1 MTRDDELDR
10 LFRDANPAP
19 REQYLDLRAQDVA
32 VRESIIRGTRV
43 PAAKP
48 TTRRGRAWAGFT
60 VAIASLV
67 AVVMVSI
74 LVLTPAQQA
83 VALTPPPLIYGNPKP
98 LAEVV
103 AEAHEALADGDDPE
117 QERRV
122 RTLGWGWS
130 IDMGSERIEIVPQE
144 STLVWGPDGTG
155 AVTIVA
161 GESLWDDD
169 DRPDGV
175 AESPYAPGDVIA
187 SFTQTPE
194 QFNAVEPL
202 LTLSGSTPED
212 LWPVLNAYG
221 ADASS
226 PSGELLTAIG
236 TLLGYW
242 TLTDAQHAT
251 LIDLLAASDGV
262 RVLGE
267 TRDRLGREVVGL
279 RVEDPERPDHTE
291 TVLISTETGRIVG
304 IETELLHAMD
314 FIPAGVMDYRMW
326 DID

>member
-10 LFRDANPAP
+10 LFRAANPAP
-19 REQYLDLRAQDVA
+19 REQYRDVGAQDLA
-32 VRESIIRGTRV
+32 VRESIIRGTRGV
-43 PAAKP
+43 ARTRAP
-48 TTRRGRAWAGFT
+48 RRGRAWAGFS
-60 VAIASLV
+60 VAVASLV
-67 AVVMVSI
+67 AIVMVSI
-74 LVLTPAQQA
+74 LVLSPAQQA

-98 LAEVV
+98 LADVV
-103 AEAHEALADGDDPE
+103 ADAHEALADGVGPE

-130 IDMGSERIEIVPQE
+130 IDMGSEKIEIVPQE
-144 STLVWGPDGTG
+144 TTLIWGPDGTG

-175 AESPYAPGDVIA
+175 AESPYAPGEVIA
-187 SFTQTPE
+187 SFPQTPE
-194 QFNAVEPL
+194 QFNAPEPL

-221 ADASS
+221 ADESS
-226 PSGELLTAIG
+226 PSGELLTAIDS
-236 TLLGYW
+236 LLSFW
-242 TLTDAQHAT
+242 TLTDAQHST
-251 LIDLLAASDGV
+251 LIDLLAASDGI

-267 TRDRLGREVVGL
+267 TRDRLGREVTGL
-279 RVEDPERPDHTE
+279 RVEDPEKPHHAE
-291 TVLISTETGRIVG
+291 TVLISKETGRIVG
-304 IETELLHAMD
+304 IETELIHAMD
-314 FIPAGVMDYRMW
+314 FIPAGVMGYRLW